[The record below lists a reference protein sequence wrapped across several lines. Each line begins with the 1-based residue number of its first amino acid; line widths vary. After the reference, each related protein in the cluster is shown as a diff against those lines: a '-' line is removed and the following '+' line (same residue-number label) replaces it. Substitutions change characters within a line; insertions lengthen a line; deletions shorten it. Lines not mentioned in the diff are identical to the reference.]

1 MYVWYNLRYLTYT
14 LFVLFRQIEE
24 ELSKEPGSTI
34 DVEIAHK
41 NAELEHMSMTVSVEK
56 HSDAREL
63 LQQTMQ
69 AFDIQ
74 VLVNNSLQIKKS
86 DVQNIQSR
94 KMINTKDAYI
104 NATLSSM

>member
-1 MYVWYNLRYLTYT
+1 MYVLRGT
-14 LFVLFRQIEE
+14 LSMYGITWGTLLIRFFLLFRQIEE

-74 VLVNNSLQIKKS
+74 VTQFLHVGQKIKY
-86 DVQNIQSR
+86 VQNIHSG
-94 KMINTKDAYI
+94 KW
-104 NATLSSM
+104 

>member
-1 MYVWYNLRYLTYT
+1 MYLWYNLRYLTYT
-14 LFVLFRQIEE
+14 LFLLFRQIEE

-74 VLVNNSLQIKKS
+74 VMQCLHAGQKNQRNTKYSFREMV
-86 DVQNIQSR
+86 
-94 KMINTKDAYI
+94 NTKDA
-104 NATLSSM
+104 